1 MKIHKDTLK
10 KSFIASLIIIFSVAL
25 YSSAVLAPER
35 FNAVPKKTISLEEIL
50 QILPVESVKESL
62 VQNSWATAIFLPQ
75 THQQPGS
82 SAKSLVNDEAE
93 LVQNQIY
100 EVLSYLSQSGTE
112 SEEIKSLIS
121 NPEDYGHFSNSADA
135 YLSLLDREITLAGA
149 ASMLKAKNEHVCLY
163 GSEVKK
169 TQDESAEIVRNY
181 IYLEDRKDQLS
192 GNSSK
197 NSALSALQ
205 IIGGFQDTPEKSL
218 ENDIHLMLSCPNFT
232 LRQEA
237 GELEQMYGKI
247 EGLRSNKTVSSNPK
261 RTDNPYKNIYSI
273 DKIDLL
279 LSETE
284 SDINNVVVV
293 KRNKETAENFA
304 RALKEN
310 DLNEGIIQF
319 GAGHEE
325 GLVEELNKLGI
336 SVITVKVKG
345 GKQN

>member
-1 MKIHKDTLK
+1 M
-10 KSFIASLIIIFSVAL
+10 
-25 YSSAVLAPER
+25 
-35 FNAVPKKTISLEEIL
+35 
-50 QILPVESVKESL
+50 
-62 VQNSWATAIFLPQ
+62 
-75 THQQPGS
+75 
-82 SAKSLVNDEAE
+82 
-93 LVQNQIY
+93 
-100 EVLSYLSQSGTE
+100 
-112 SEEIKSLIS
+112 IS
-121 NPEDYGHFSNSADA
+121 NPEDYGHFSKSADA